1 MERSKEKVE
10 RELRFWIDCLVEE
23 MREMYRGDSTDERR
37 IDRMVGDA
45 TLRDSLLEHLR
56 QLIKLRVMSE
66 LFGDQG
72 RAKSYLLEVTV
83 SPDGFSTRI
92 R

>member
-1 MERSKEKVE
+1 MRSNEKVE

-23 MREMYRGDSTDERR
+23 TGNLYRSDVADDRKV
-37 IDRMVGDA
+37 DRMVRDA
-45 TLRDSLLEHLR
+45 ALRDSLLDHLR
-56 QLIKLRVMSE
+56 QLIKLRVMAE
-66 LFGDQG
+66 LFEEQG
-72 RAKSYLLEVTV
+72 RAKSYLLEVAV

>member
-1 MERSKEKVE
+1 MRSNEKVE
-10 RELRFWIDCLVEE
+10 RELCFWIDCLVEE
-23 MREMYRGDSTDERR
+23 IGSMYRGSVTDGKR

-45 TLRDSLLEHLR
+45 ALRDSIVEHVR

-66 LFGDQG
+66 LFEDQG
-72 RAKSYLLEVTV
+72 REKAYVLEVTV
-83 SPDGFSTRI
+83 SPEKLSTRI